1 MYEKNLSRNDQSDI
15 YEKPIRKW
23 SIAQLVQDERTLFL
37 TNFSVHCPILMK
49 FLMHSYESQMCL
61 NTKASGY
68 AISKILWTM
77 VDLSRLN

>member
-49 FLMHSYESQMCL
+49 FSMHSYVMHPDVFKYQSE
-61 NTKASGY
+61 
-68 AISKILWTM
+68 
-77 VDLSRLN
+77 RLCNK